1 MSVYLLTII
10 ANSYRFL
17 KVKLCSKTLHGFY
30 ILNTL
35 DAQLQDIKI
44 IFC

>member
-1 MSVYLLTII
+1 MSVYLLTLI
-10 ANSYRFL
+10 ANSYRLL
-17 KVKLCSKTLHGFY
+17 KVKLCSNTVHGFY

-44 IFC
+44 FFC